1 MLKRKRNN
9 INRKREKFPWRT
21 FFIVI
26 IVIVSFIISW
36 FFNFNVGRINLG
48 ALFTVVLILSHCINI
63 IWMEHS
69 AETDKMQ
76 SFRTWTSIYLE
87 EKKERL
93 ERIEDKL
100 SEIEDD
106 DYNIKK
112 DKEMSLFL
120 WALSGLL
127 EEDDEVPPSKKEL
140 IIKLTRE
147 EKALEDKIKEIGK
160 AL

>member
-1 MLKRKRNN
+1 
-9 INRKREKFPWRT
+9 
-21 FFIVI
+21 
-26 IVIVSFIISW
+26 
-36 FFNFNVGRINLG
+36 
-48 ALFTVVLILSHCINI
+48 
-63 IWMEHS
+63 MEHS